1 MKKYYIK
8 YSMELLFKKNL
19 DYYNNIEEQKKYDL
33 YLRMFYNE
41 KEKCPLDTK
50 EELIRKIEGNKI
62 SLSCEKKNWNVI
74 LKLPETI
81 NFEID
86 LENKK
91 NIRNNILYNLR
102 SNISNIGFE
111 GIVSNNLDKD
121 INKYTEEY
129 KKINEEILDMEKVII
144 LQGKE
149 IEPYLIENMELIKK
163 LSNLKI
169 NKQKIYKKIDLNKIT
184 PVIKN
189 DLMTIFMNENNI
201 NQTRIVQIANQK
213 KIEVDVVKYFFEW
226 CNLSKEYIELNSNL
240 IKNKIK
246 INELNILFKLINDNF
261 YIRLPEIEEKGEKID
276 MKDKKKIKL
285 KKIKK

>member
-1 MKKYYIK
+1 
-8 YSMELLFKKNL
+8 MELLFKKNL

-50 EELIRKIEGNKI
+50 QELIRKKDGDKI
-62 SLSCEKKNWNVI
+62 NLSCEKKDWNVSI
-74 LKLPETI
+74 TLPKTI

-102 SNISNIGFE
+102 SNISDIGFE
-111 GIVSNNLDKD
+111 GIISNNLDKD
-121 INKYTEEY
+121 ISKYSNEF
-129 KKINEEILDMEKVII
+129 KKINDEIFDMEKIII
-144 LQGKE
+144 LQNKE
-149 IEPYLIENMELIKK
+149 IEPYLVENMELIKK

-184 PVIKN
+184 PNIKN
-189 DLMTIFMNENNI
+189 DLLTIFLNENNI

-213 KIEVDVVKYFFEW
+213 KIEVDIVKYYIEW
-226 CNLSKEYIELNSNL
+226 CNLSKEYVELNSNL

-246 INELNILFKLINDNF
+246 INELNLLFKQINDNF
-261 YIRLPEIEEKGEKID
+261 YIRFPEIDEKGE

-285 KKIKK
+285 KIKK

>member
-50 EELIRKIEGNKI
+50 LELIRKKDGDKI
-62 SLSCEKKNWNVI
+62 CLSCEKKNWNVN
-74 LKLPETI
+74 LKLPKTI
-81 NFEID
+81 NFEND

-91 NIRNNILYNLR
+91 NIRNNILYILR
-102 SNISNIGFE
+102 SNIANISFE

-121 INKYTEEY
+121 ISKQTDEY
-129 KKINEEILDMEKVII
+129 KKINEEILDMEKVIM
-144 LQGKE
+144 LQNKE
-149 IEPYLIENMELIKK
+149 IEPYLIENMDLIKK
-163 LSNLKI
+163 ISNLKI

-184 PVIKN
+184 PILKN
-189 DLMTIFMNENNI
+189 DLMTIFLNETNI
-201 NQTRIVQIANQK
+201 NQSRIIQIANQK
-213 KIEVDVVKYFFEW
+213 KIEVDIVKYFFEW
-226 CNLSKEYIELNSNL
+226 CNLSKEYVELNNNI

-246 INELNILFKLINDNF
+246 INELNILFKMINDNF
-261 YIRLPEIEEKGEKID
+261 YVRFPEIEEKGE

>member
-8 YSMELLFKKNL
+8 YRMELLFKKNL

-33 YLRMFYNE
+33 YLRMYFNE

-50 EELIRKIEGNKI
+50 QELIRKKDGEKI
-62 SLSCEKKNWNVI
+62 CLSCEKKNWNVI
-74 LKLPETI
+74 LTLPKTI
-81 NFEID
+81 QFEID
-86 LENKK
+86 LENKRK
-91 NIRNNILYNLR
+91 IRDNILYNLR
-102 SNISNIGFE
+102 WNISDIGFE

-121 INKYTEEY
+121 INKYSSEF
-129 KKINEEILDMEKVII
+129 KKINDEILDMEKIII
-144 LQGKE
+144 LQNKE

-184 PVIKN
+184 PNIKN
-189 DLMTIFMNENNI
+189 DLMNIFLNENNI
-201 NQTRIVQIANQK
+201 NQTRIVQIANQIK
-213 KIEVDVVKYFFEW
+213 LDVDIVKYYIEW
-226 CNLSKEYIELNSNL
+226 CNLSKEYVELNSNL

-246 INELNILFKLINDNF
+246 INELNLLFKRINENF
-261 YIRLPEIEEKGEKID
+261 YIRFPEIEEKGDKIN

>member
-1 MKKYYIK
+1 
-8 YSMELLFKKNL
+8 MELLFKKNL
-19 DYYNNIEEQKKYDL
+19 DYYNNIEEQKKYEL

-50 EELIRKIEGNKI
+50 QELIRKKDGDKI
-62 SLSCEKKNWNVI
+62 NLSCEKKDWNVSI
-74 LKLPETI
+74 TLPKTI

-102 SNISNIGFE
+102 SNISDIGFE
-111 GIVSNNLDKD
+111 GIISNNLDKD
-121 INKYTEEY
+121 ISKYSNEF
-129 KKINEEILDMEKVII
+129 KKINDEILDMEKIII
-144 LQGKE
+144 LQNKE
-149 IEPYLIENMELIKK
+149 IEPYLVENMELIKK

-184 PVIKN
+184 PNIKN
-189 DLMTIFMNENNI
+189 DLLTIFLNENNI

-213 KIEVDVVKYFFEW
+213 KIEVDIVKYYIEW
-226 CNLSKEYIELNSNL
+226 CNLSKEYVELNNNL

-246 INELNILFKLINDNF
+246 INELNLLFKQINDNF
-261 YIRLPEIEEKGEKID
+261 YIRFPEIDKKGE

-285 KKIKK
+285 KIKK